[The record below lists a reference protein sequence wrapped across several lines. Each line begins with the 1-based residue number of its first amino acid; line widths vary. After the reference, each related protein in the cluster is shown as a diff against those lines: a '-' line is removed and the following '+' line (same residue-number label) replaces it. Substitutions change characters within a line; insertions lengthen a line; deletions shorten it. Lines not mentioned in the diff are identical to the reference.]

1 MTSPRQIELLAPAKN
16 ADIAIEAI
24 RHGAD
29 AVYIGP
35 PANGARAAAA
45 NSLQEIE
52 RAVDFA
58 HLFNARV
65 YATVNTIIYES
76 ELKAVE
82 KMIRSLYNIGVDA
95 LIVQDLG
102 VLRMDIPPIALHAST
117 QCDTRTP
124 AKAKFLEA
132 AGFSQIVPAREL
144 SLEETATIC
153 NAVSVPVEVFV
164 HGALCVSYSGDCYAS
179 YATTGRSAN
188 RGECAQLCRLP
199 YTLSD
204 RHGNILIADKHIL
217 SLKDL
222 NRSAMLADLLK
233 AGVSSFKIEGRLKDA
248 DYVKNVV
255 AAYRR
260 ALDAIISANPDEYTR
275 SSSGTSICS
284 FTPALE
290 KSFNRGFTTYFSN
303 GPAAGMAS
311 FNSPKWVGEK
321 IATVKRAT
329 PSFIDLDT
337 RAAIANGDG
346 LGYFDPRGK
355 FCGFRVNRAE
365 ASRIFPAKPVSIK
378 PGTEVYRNSD
388 KAWAD
393 TLAGQTATRTID
405 ISMTLR
411 ATADAIVLD
420 ITDEDSNSLT
430 LSATC
435 PLENAKAP
443 QADRHRDILSKTGD
457 TIYRVKTIDNRIADK
472 FIPASILTR
481 LRRDAL
487 AALDSRRRAAHRFI
501 YRTDTHPDLSAALLS
516 DTFSYHENIANSL
529 ARSLYTDAGAKKTE
543 PALECS
549 SKEVADGTTVM
560 TTRYCIRRECNRCLR
575 TPEGAK
581 WTGPLFIK
589 SGNYSFKLDFDC
601 NNCRMS
607 LKYCKTQV

>member
-144 SLEETATIC
+144 SLEETAAIC
-153 NAVSVPVEVFV
+153 NAVSVPIEVFV

-260 ALDAIISANPDEYTR
+260 ALDAIISANPEEYTR

-346 LGYFDPRGK
+346 LGYFDSRGK

-443 QADRHRDILSKTGD
+443 PGRPPPRHPLQNRRHNIP
-457 TIYRVKTIDNRIADK
+457 RQDNRQPYCRQIHPRIHTHPSQARCPRRSRFSPSRSPQIHLPHRHEPRPFRRSPLRHILLPRKYCQLAGTQPLHRCRRQENRTRPRMLLKGGGRRHYRHDNPLLHSPRMQPL
-472 FIPASILTR
+472 PAHP
-481 LRRDAL
+481 
-487 AALDSRRRAAHRFI
+487 RRRKMGRPPLHKIRQLLFQTRF
-501 YRTDTHPDLSAALLS
+501 
-516 DTFSYHENIANSL
+516 
-529 ARSLYTDAGAKKTE
+529 
-543 PALECS
+543 
-549 SKEVADGTTVM
+549 
-560 TTRYCIRRECNRCLR
+560 
-575 TPEGAK
+575 
-581 WTGPLFIK
+581 
-589 SGNYSFKLDFDC
+589 
-601 NNCRMS
+601 
-607 LKYCKTQV
+607 